1 MSVRLARF
9 DDVVTRLQLDV
20 DVPVDV
26 PVDLPI
32 DVTVDVD
39 VGANVDDEDDAALGA

>member
-9 DDVVTRLQLDV
+9 DDVVTRLQLD
-20 DVPVDV
+20 VDV

>member
-9 DDVVTRLQLDV
+9 DDVVTRLQLD
-20 DVPVDV
+20 VDV

-39 VGANVDDEDDAALGA
+39 VGANVDDEDDAALGT